1 MFGGLNMTLN
11 HEFVLREVAGETLL
25 VPVGSATLSLNGM
38 LVLNGCGRFLWE
50 QLPAVATEDE
60 LVDALL
66 KEYDVDRQ
74 TACRDVHDFLAQLR
88 KLDIL

>member
-1 MFGGLNMTLN
+1 MTLN

-50 QLPAVATEDE
+50 QLPAAATEDE

-66 KEYDVDRQ
+66 KEYGENNFDW
-74 TACRDVHDFLAQLR
+74 
-88 KLDIL
+88 KLNRAIKVQKAKKVKG

>member
-1 MFGGLNMTLN
+1 MKLK

-25 VPVGSATLSLNGM
+25 VPIGTTTVSLNGM

-50 QLPAVATEDE
+50 RLPTSDSEEA
-60 LVDALL
+60 LVDAILE
-66 KEYDVDRQ
+66 EYEVDRK
-74 TACRDVHDFLAQLR
+74 TASRDVQEFLAELR